1 MATNVELKTVCS
13 QGWLQGFANLF
24 SKESYRWWR
33 TRFWFI
39 QLVIWLVII
48 NGVMA
53 LIYRMPAAQLFAG
66 DPQTLSPADQQVMR
80 EILQHPEQIGLITFV
95 RLVGIATVVGVVVI
109 AQDAIISEKHSGTA
123 AWVLSKPVSRSA
135 LVLSKLA
142 GSALGIFGVM
152 GVLLGAA
159 AYGQIALTTGVLLPV
174 LPFAGML
181 GLLFLYQLFYL
192 TLTIMLG
199 TLFNNRGAVL
209 GIPLVL
215 IFGYQIM
222 LGVAPW
228 LGAIMP
234 WNLVATLEYPALAL
248 AIAQGNPLPT
258 ATPLLATLAWCI
270 LFTLI
275 AVWRFSREEF

>member
-1 MATNVELKTVCS
+1 MATNFELKTVSS
-13 QGWLQGFANLF
+13 QGWLQGFPNLF

-53 LIYRMPAAQLFAG
+53 LIYSMPAEQLFAG
-66 DPQTLSPADQQVMR
+66 DPQSMTPADQQVMQ
-80 EILQHPEQIGLITFV
+80 EILQHPEQVGLITFV
-95 RLVGIATVVGVVVI
+95 RLVGIATVIGVVVI

-135 LVLSKLA
+135 LVLAKLA

-159 AYGQIALTTGVLLPV
+159 AYGQIGLMTGVLLPV

-222 LGVAPW
+222 LGIAPW

-234 WNLVATLEYPALAL
+234 WNLVTTLEYPALAL

>member
-1 MATNVELKTVCS
+1 
-13 QGWLQGFANLF
+13 
-24 SKESYRWWR
+24 
-33 TRFWFI
+33 
-39 QLVIWLVII
+39 
-48 NGVMA
+48 
-53 LIYRMPAAQLFAG
+53 
-66 DPQTLSPADQQVMR
+66 
-80 EILQHPEQIGLITFV
+80 
-95 RLVGIATVVGVVVI
+95 
-109 AQDAIISEKHSGTA
+109 
-123 AWVLSKPVSRSA
+123 VLSKPVSRSA
-135 LVLSKLA
+135 LILSKLA
-142 GSALGIFGVM
+142 GNALGIFGVM

-159 AYGQIALTTGVLLPV
+159 TYGQIGLTTGVLLPV

-222 LGVAPW
+222 LGIAPW

-234 WNLVATLEYPALAL
+234 WNLVTTLAYPALAL

-258 ATPLLATLAWCI
+258 VIPLLATLAWCI

-275 AVWRFSREEF
+275 AVWRFRQEEF